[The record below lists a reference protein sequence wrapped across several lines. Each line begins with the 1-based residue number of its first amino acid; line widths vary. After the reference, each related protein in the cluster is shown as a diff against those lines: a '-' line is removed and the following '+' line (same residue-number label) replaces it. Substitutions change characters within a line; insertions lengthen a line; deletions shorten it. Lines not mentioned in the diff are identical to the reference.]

1 MAYVVKAYQIES
13 INLAPQSTEEEVL
26 QNVAMIISTPQ
37 FSVPLDRGF
46 GLSQEFVDKPIP
58 AQKALLVSAV
68 LNAVEQKEPRV
79 TVKSVTFQE
88 GEKPGALIPVVEV
101 SINDD

>member
-1 MAYVVKAYQIES
+1 MAYLVKAHQLNS
-13 INLAPQSTEEEVL
+13 INLAPQTKEEEII
-26 QNVAMIISTPQ
+26 QNVTMIISTPK

-46 GLSQEFVDKPIP
+46 GLSYNFVDKPIP
-58 AQKALLVSAV
+58 AQKALLVAEV
-68 LNAVEQKEPRV
+68 INAVEQKEPRV

-101 SINDD
+101 SINDG